1 MTLPGAGLEPTIAA
15 GSLGYAS
22 VVWEAGNSTG
32 VLRAAD
38 LSPTA
43 RVVDIHRVPGSG
55 STPRLADDGRGDLAG
70 AWGAAAYRPAGH
82 RWCPATELRAASE
95 GYSVAIAPTG
105 VGEVIWDYELG
116 AHGVVRARGL
126 TSCRG

>member
-1 MTLPGAGLEPTIAA
+1 MTLPGAGLQPTITA
-15 GSLGYAS
+15 GADGYS
-22 VVWEAGNSTG
+22 TVVWAAGNSSG

-43 RVVDIHRVPGSG
+43 RMVDIHRVPGSG
-55 STPRLADDGRGDLAG
+55 STPRLAENGKGDLAG

-82 RWCPATELRAASE
+82 QWCPATGLRAASE

-116 AHGVVRARGL
+116 AHGVVRDRGL
-126 TSCRG
+126 ISCRG